1 MLFLVITNNS
11 YRYSK
16 LIFKEVIDLE
26 YQSKV
31 LLITKTN
38 ILLVLQ
44 NIPWYYVWNYSLF
57 QFILE
62 IRSISKKKKKK
73 KINSN
78 NQFKG
83 NYYHFYL
90 LFNLSPAIKYL
101 IFKRVSRVLI
111 KKDFGW

>member
-1 MLFLVITNNS
+1 MILCLKLFIVSIHIRN
-11 YRYSK
+11 
-16 LIFKEVIDLE
+16 
-26 YQSKV
+26 KV
-31 LLITKTN
+31 N
-38 ILLVLQ
+38 I
-44 NIPWYYVWNYSLF
+44 
-57 QFILE
+57 
-62 IRSISKKKKKK
+62 KKKKKK

-78 NQFKG
+78 NQIKG